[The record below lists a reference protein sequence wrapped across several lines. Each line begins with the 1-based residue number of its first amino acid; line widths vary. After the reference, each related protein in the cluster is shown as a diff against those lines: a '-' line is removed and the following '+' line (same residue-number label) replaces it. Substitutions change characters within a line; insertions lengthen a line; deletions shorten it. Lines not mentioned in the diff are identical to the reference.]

1 MAQAQNGSGSAAGMV
16 RGCVV
21 HCPFNIRLV
30 AARAHFGIWKL
41 IPNVDSAQNGTV
53 LNETWAKTAPVVGG
67 WFADGTV
74 SAGELL
80 LDCAADIRFITCQVR
95 VESISRISYKPF
107 SMRWPRC
114 AVNARLRTP
123 IAISVSTESPSSS
136 LHVVSA
142 LQRDR
147 DTLRDMV
154 IEQGAAL
161 NAFKTERAGTDRRLP
176 SSVKQP

>member
-107 SMRWPRC
+107 SMRWPCC
-114 AVNARLRTP
+114 AVNARVRTLSQFP
-123 IAISVSTESPSSS
+123 FPPRAPALHFMSFQLCNGIETLCATWSSS
-136 LHVVSA
+136 RAQHSMHSRPSVLVLTGA
-142 LQRDR
+142 C
-147 DTLRDMV
+147 LR
-154 IEQGAAL
+154 L
-161 NAFKTERAGTDRRLP
+161 
-176 SSVKQP
+176 